1 MLSKRKNTGIV
12 TPEEKQQNN
21 MKKLIL
27 VSAVATLSFFSA
39 GQDKILIVGPKVHIG
54 TGEVI
59 EQGLVGIVNG
69 KITLVKNSLTFPYKK
84 EEWDTIIEA
93 KGQHL
98 YPGFIAPN
106 STLGLTEVDAV
117 RATNDFNEVGQ
128 FNPHVR
134 ALIAFNVESRVI
146 ATVRTNGVL
155 LAQATPRGNDIS
167 GTSSV
172 LHLDGYNWED
182 AVVKT
187 DDGVHLNWPETLSG
201 GGWWAE
207 PSQKKAN
214 DKYTEQLKQINDFLK
229 AAKAYAEAGKSR
241 KFDQRY
247 EAMHDVFKGTKRL
260 YFHANELKQLL
271 DIIEL
276 SQELKVPF
284 PVIIGGYDSY
294 LLTEQLR
301 DAKIPVMLPRLH
313 GLPESEDDPVDLVY
327 RLPKLLKDG
336 GVQFCLQN
344 EGDMEAMNARN
355 MPFLAGTARAYGL
368 TEEEAIQSVSLNT
381 AKILGIDHKIG
392 SIEVGKIATVFISR
406 GDALEPKTNH
416 VTTALIGGS
425 FVKLTN
431 HQIELYEKYKAKYAA
446 E

>member
-1 MLSKRKNTGIV
+1 MKNLIIATIIV
-12 TPEEKQQNN
+12 TLS
-21 MKKLIL
+21 LIGT
-27 VSAVATLSFFSA
+27 AQT
-39 GQDKILIVGPKVHIG
+39 KILLVGPKVHIG

-59 EQGLVGIVNG
+59 EQGLVGIENG
-69 KITLVKNSLTFPYKK
+69 KIILVKNSLSFPYKK

-117 RATNDFNEVGQ
+117 RATRDFNEVGQ

-134 ALIAFNVESRVI
+134 SLIAFNVESRVI

-167 GTSSV
+167 GTSSI

-182 AVVKT
+182 AVVKI

-214 DKYTEQLKQINDFLK
+214 DKYGDELKGIVDFMT
-229 AAKAYAEAGKSR
+229 AAKAYADGGKSR

-247 EAMHDVFKGTKRL
+247 AAMEDVFEGTKRL

-271 DIIEL
+271 DIVEFSL
-276 SQELKVPF
+276 DLKIPY

-294 LLTEQLR
+294 MITEQLR

-313 GLPESEDDPVDLVY
+313 SLPENEDDPVDLVY

-336 GVQFCLQN
+336 GVKFCLQN

-355 MPFLAGTARAYGL
+355 IPFLAGTARAYGL
-368 TEEEAIQSVSLNT
+368 TEEEAIQSVTLHS
-381 AKILGIDHKIG
+381 AEIMGIANEFG
-392 SIEVGKIATVFISR
+392 SIEPGKMATLFISK
-406 GDALEPKTNH
+406 GDALEPKTSH
-416 VTTALIGGS
+416 VTTALVGGK

-431 HQIELYEKYKAKYAA
+431 HQIELYEKYKEKY
-446 E
+446 EKK

>member
-1 MLSKRKNTGIV
+1 ML
-12 TPEEKQQNN
+12 
-21 MKKLIL
+21 
-27 VSAVATLSFFSA
+27 TLSIA
-39 GQDKILIVGPKVHIG
+39 AQEKILIVGPKVHIG
-54 TGEVI
+54 NGEVI
-59 EQGLVGIVNG
+59 EQGLVGIENG
-69 KITLVKNSLTFPYKK
+69 IITLVKNSLSFPYKK
-84 EEWDTIIEA
+84 EEWDTIISA

-117 RATNDFNEVGQ
+117 RATRDFDEVGQ

-155 LAQATPRGNDIS
+155 LAQATPRGNDIT

-182 AVVKT
+182 AVVKI
-187 DDGVHLNWPETLSG
+187 DDGVHLNWPATLSG

-214 DKYTEQLKQINDFLK
+214 DKYNEQLKEIRDFVQ
-229 AAKAYAEAGKSR
+229 AAKAYSEAGKGR

-247 EAMHDVFKGTKRL
+247 EAMIDLFKGSKRL

-271 DIIEL
+271 DIIEFC
-276 SQELKVPF
+276 QDLKIPY

-294 LLTEQLR
+294 MVTEQLR
-301 DAKIPVMLPRLH
+301 DAEIPVMLPRLH
-313 GLPESEDDPVDLVY
+313 GLPENEDDPIDLVY

-355 MPFLAGTARAYGL
+355 IPFLAGTARAYGL
-368 TEEEAIQSVSLNT
+368 TEEEAIQSVTLH
-381 AKILGIDHKIG
+381 AAQIMGVADKIG
-392 SIEVGKIATVFISR
+392 SIEPGKLATLFISK

-416 VTTALIGGS
+416 VTTALVGGD

-431 HQIELYEKYKAKYAA
+431 HQIELYEKYKAKY
-446 E
+446 EKQ